1 MRWHV
6 TLGVRMARNRFIS
19 TSLAAF
25 AVAAGLAAS
34 PVAPATAAPVKDPVI
49 IVGGMATGPLTE
61 AVYLPLQARLRGAG
75 YTVEVWSMPDYGLGD
90 IHANAERLDTFADAL
105 RARTGAGRVDLV
117 GHSMGGLVSRDYVKT
132 LGGSIEVDSL
142 ITLGTPN
149 YGTAVASLADFFLL
163 GNCLTITGCQ
173 QMTLDSSYLASLNAG
188 DDSIGT
194 VRYTNLTTANDAL
207 VVPHTNGYL
216 TASDGNVAN
225 VTIQKQCPLRI
236 VGHLG
241 LALDGTAADGI
252 LDALRG
258 NTIKLNCWAI

>member
-1 MRWHV
+1 ML
-6 TLGVRMARNRFIS
+6 TL
-19 TSLAAF
+19 
-25 AVAAGLAAS
+25 
-34 PVAPATAAPVKDPVI
+34 TAD
-49 IVGGMATGPLTE
+49 
-61 AVYLPLQARLRGAG
+61 G
-75 YTVEVWSMPDYGLGD
+75 Y
-90 IHANAERLDTFADAL
+90 
-105 RARTGAGRVDLV
+105 
-117 GHSMGGLVSRDYVKT
+117 
-132 LGGSIEVDSL
+132 
-142 ITLGTPN
+142 
-149 YGTAVASLADFFLL
+149 

-207 VVPHTNGYL
+207 VVPHTDGYL

-225 VTIQKQCPLRI
+225 VTIQKHCPLRI

-258 NTIKLNCWAI
+258 STIKLNCWAI